1 MKFFDKDPLEETFM
15 RLAENEL
22 YEVVTKEVMQGQ
34 VIAGIWGRAFSD
46 VEGDMDNAKALYS

>member
-22 YEVVTKEVMQGQ
+22 YEVVTEEVFHG
-34 VIAGIWGRAFSD
+34 
-46 VEGDMDNAKALYS
+46 